1 MAPIGQTY
9 VQLPQATHLAGL
21 IFIVFPFRKK
31 HAPGRGFRGWPGLEG
46 LHFASASL
54 FLVSALKRRD
64 VASLSQKY
72 TPKRLVL
79 CLYRQR
85 STKIPASKNRSA
97 CCYRGAKR
105 G

>member
-31 HAPGRGFRGWPGLEG
+31 HAPGRGFRGWPRLVG

-54 FLVSALKRRD
+54 VQISALKLLA
-64 VASLSQKY
+64 VAILSQQGV
-72 TPKRLVL
+72 PKRPVS
-79 CLYRQR
+79 CLYDA
-85 STKIPASKNRSA
+85 SNTKTHTSENHAT
-97 CCYRGAKR
+97 CCY
-105 G
+105 